1 MGTLLVGGVAFI
13 GSYIYML
20 GSLIE
25 RINNNDIYPIS
36 YYYYIVRFT
45 VATLVAMIMRHVFTL
60 MVSAESTTIL
70 IVAFAIGFV
79 PDQFVSALLRQAF
92 KVMKIVGSQND
103 PDQATLPTNMSL
115 LMIEGLTPQKID
127 RLNELGIDNAQILA
141 AQNPL
146 IIWSRLPFSITL
158 LVDWIAQAQLYC
170 FVKEK
175 GALQLRT
182 KGINNIYDLY
192 RALSDKKSSAEIAT
206 IAGLA
211 PSAVPAYIANLDA
224 DPSFRHLREVRNA
237 L

>member
-1 MGTLLVGGVAFI
+1 
-13 GSYIYML
+13 
-20 GSLIE
+20 
-25 RINNNDIYPIS
+25 
-36 YYYYIVRFT
+36 
-45 VATLVAMIMRHVFTL
+45 
-60 MVSAESTTIL
+60 
-70 IVAFAIGFV
+70 
-79 PDQFVSALLRQAF
+79 
-92 KVMKIVGSQND
+92 MKIVGSQND
-103 PDQATLPTNMSL
+103 PAQAALPTNMSL
-115 LMIEGLTPQKID
+115 LMIEGLTRQKID
-127 RLNELGIDNAQILA
+127 RLSELGIDNAQILA

-146 IIWSRLPFSITL
+146 IIWPRLPFSITL

-175 GALQLRT
+175 GALQLRA

-192 RALSDKKSSAEIAT
+192 RALSDKESSAEIAT